1 MTDQEKR
8 EKLIQA
14 IIEMC
19 KKNNE
24 PVTREEAEEMAEMEI
39 KANGLPT
46 YTQSEVEKK
55 SRKKREVKKDAT
67 KINFLH
73 YLEEW
78 LTNTSV
84 SDIIMV
90 NEQREISFKIEN
102 DTYSLVLTKHRQK
115 KGE

>member
-14 IIEMC
+14 IMEMC
-19 KKNNE
+19 EKNNE

-55 SRKKREVKKDAT
+55 PRKKREVKKDLV
-67 KINFLH
+67 KISFIKN
-73 YLEEW
+73 LEEW

-84 SDIIMV
+84 SDIIIL
-90 NEQREISFKIEN
+90 NEQREISFNIGADN
-102 DTYSLVLTKHRQK
+102 YSLVLTKHKTK
-115 KGE
+115 KEV